1 MRKFLFS
8 MLFFCVGC
16 TQIPNNV
23 KPVQNFDLNRYLGKW
38 YEVARLDHSF
48 ERGLNKVTAEYV
60 LNDNGSVKVINRG
73 YSEKD
78 QKWKEATGIA
88 YFMGSPNQG
97 LLKVSFFRPF
107 YGTYAI
113 FELDHDNYQYALI
126 SGPDHSYLW
135 LLSRSPSLS
144 PTVKDFLLQK
154 AKQAGFDTQ
163 DLIFVNQ

>member
-1 MRKFLFS
+1 MYKS
-8 MLFFCVGC
+8 
-16 TQIPNNV
+16 Q
-23 KPVQNFDLNRYLGKW
+23 D
-38 YEVARLDHSF
+38 
-48 ERGLNKVTAEYV
+48 
-60 LNDNGSVKVINRG
+60 
-73 YSEKD
+73 
-78 QKWKEATGIA
+78 
-88 YFMGSPNQG
+88 QG

-163 DLIFVNQ
+163 DLIFVAQ

>member
-1 MRKFLFS
+1 
-8 MLFFCVGC
+8 
-16 TQIPNNV
+16 
-23 KPVQNFDLNRYLGKW
+23 
-38 YEVARLDHSF
+38 
-48 ERGLNKVTAEYV
+48 
-60 LNDNGSVKVINRG
+60 
-73 YSEKD
+73 
-78 QKWKEATGIA
+78 
-88 YFMGSPNQG
+88 MGSPNQG

-154 AKQAGFDTQ
+154 AKQARFDTQ
-163 DLIFVNQ
+163 DLIFLNQ